1 VDVKARITEVDVA
14 DDDDEALTLEAC
26 DLTHVSA
33 RPLPLTSY
41 VSCMRQ
47 LSFYLT
53 LTEAEAAA
61 WKSGE
66 IVNDRDGIPD
76 EEDCC
81 PDYPG
86 NRETNGC

>member
-1 VDVKARITEVDVA
+1 
-14 DDDDEALTLEAC
+14 
-26 DLTHVSA
+26 
-33 RPLPLTSY
+33 
-41 VSCMRQ
+41 MRQ

-76 EEDCC
+76 KEDYC